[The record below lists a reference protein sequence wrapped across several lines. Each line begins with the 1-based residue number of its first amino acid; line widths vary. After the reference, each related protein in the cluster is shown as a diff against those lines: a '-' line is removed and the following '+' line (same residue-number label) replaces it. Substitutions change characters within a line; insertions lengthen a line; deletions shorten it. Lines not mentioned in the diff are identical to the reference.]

1 MHVVLEVLETLA
13 LILGS
18 MAVGVTLCALLCAA
32 FRRVHHPEWGA
43 IALFVLILGAFMA
56 ALPQGMFLRLTLIF
70 ALLAAI
76 PFALA
81 GLSWR
86 KRWHQ
91 EHRAAPVLPERVA

>member
-1 MHVVLEVLETLA
+1 MNIIFAVIETLG

-18 MAVGVTLCALLCAA
+18 MAVGVVLCALLCAI

-43 IALFVLILGAFMA
+43 IALFVAVAGAFVA

-76 PFALA
+76 PFGLA

-86 KRWHQ
+86 KRWHE
-91 EHRAAPVLPERVA
+91 EHRAAPGFPERVA